1 MRAWRASAGRRRSGR
16 CCTTK
21 WCTVTKSTSEKGT
34 PTTRP
39 RIRMSE
45 SAGRCGVRI
54 PRFRECFNLLSV
66 FLSLLST
73 RVQLVHVWRVLDVIG
88 WLRMPHSAAPT
99 CRVLLHARLRRQRV
113 LPSLSVCLTVL
124 QETWLNP
131 LLALV
136 TTKRLRAH
144 HMLKASPNHTASHLS
159 ICRMYFRLQGQVGE
173 TAKTRVQHIQ
183 AAQLSCPSWPPAVP
197 SPAPD
202 A

>member
-1 MRAWRASAGRRRSGR
+1 MLHDKMVHGDEVHIREGHANDETPDTYERICRQV
-16 CCTTK
+16 
-21 WCTVTKSTSEKGT
+21 WCAHT
-34 PTTRP
+34 
-39 RIRMSE
+39 
-45 SAGRCGVRI
+45 
-54 PRFRECFNLLSV
+54 RFRECFNLLSV

-159 ICRMYFRLQGQVGE
+159 ICRMSFRLQGQVGE